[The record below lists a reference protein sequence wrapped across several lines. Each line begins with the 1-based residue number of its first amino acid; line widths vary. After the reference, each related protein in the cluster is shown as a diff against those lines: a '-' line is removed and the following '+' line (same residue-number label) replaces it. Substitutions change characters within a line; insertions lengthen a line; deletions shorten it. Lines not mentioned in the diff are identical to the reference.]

1 MILMHRFSMF
11 LAIFLL
17 AAASSG
23 ESVRIRMVEGAPTL
37 QAADGSSLPCREGSL
52 VPVGAVLHTEAK
64 GRVCLEWR
72 WDGVQPGQTDVML
85 LGFNTTIKRLEDQDG
100 QCVFELQE
108 GLVRLTQ
115 RHPDRNSEDVV
126 VFQGSPL
133 NCKAADVIVESRPR
147 KDDASP
153 LSGGT
158 IMSNGAQ
165 GKVVWLYGKRRGLQ
179 RPRDARNSTG
189 GSSGWGCSPDE
200 HGLD

>member
-1 MILMHRFSMF
+1 M
-11 LAIFLL
+11 
-17 AAASSG
+17 
-23 ESVRIRMVEGAPTL
+23 
-37 QAADGSSLPCREGSL
+37 GSRRAVKAVWSRW
-52 VPVGAVLHTEAK
+52 VPSLHTEAK

-147 KDDASP
+147 KTTLRLCLAGPS
-153 LSGGT
+153 
-158 IMSNGAQ
+158 
-165 GKVVWLYGKRRGLQ
+165 
-179 RPRDARNSTG
+179 
-189 GSSGWGCSPDE
+189 
-200 HGLD
+200 